1 MRISP
6 ESLEA
11 FAQSASLG
19 SFSAAARR
27 LGKSQS
33 TISEAIARLEIDL
46 GVTLFDRSAKSPVL
60 SEAGQGVLRHA
71 NAVLG
76 ATEQLQQAAYALS
89 AGLEPRLTLVLSD
102 AYQSAHYSARLNE
115 LATRFPELEFECI
128 FAEHDDIID
137 LISSGRGTLGLL
149 PVAGAHPP
157 EIGRA
162 SVAERAEF
170 SVFVGIS
177 HPLAGRERVEL
188 DQLVQHRALRLNTL
202 KGKRQPTDDLPDA
215 AERSWI
221 APNYLIL
228 LDLAVLGFGWASLPR
243 WLVDNYGAGRLSE
256 LQVPGWP
263 RQQALEVIWSRQQ
276 PLGPAASW
284 LRQALLGH
292 D

>member
-1 MRISP
+1 MKLSP

-11 FAQSASLG
+11 FAQTASLG

-60 SEAGQGVLRHA
+60 SEAGQGLLRHA
-71 NAVLG
+71 NAVLS
-76 ATEQLQQAAYALS
+76 AAERLQQAAHALS
-89 AGLEPRLTLVLSD
+89 AGLEPRLSLVLSD

-115 LATRFPELEFECI
+115 LAERFPELEFECI

-170 SVFVGIS
+170 SVFVGNS
-177 HPLAGRERVEL
+177 HPLAGRERGEL
-188 DQLVQHRALRLNTL
+188 DRALRLNTL

-215 AERSWI
+215 AVRSWI

-243 WLVDNYGAGRLSE
+243 WLVDNYGAGRLRE

-263 RQQALEVIWSRQQ
+263 RQQALEVIWSRQR

-284 LRQALLGH
+284 LRQTLLGH
-292 D
+292 G